1 MSEQPESKSTA
12 ENPNVSLENER
23 TANAQIPKTRAQ
35 MASENAK
42 TAKKLVF
49 VVIGM
54 LGFSFALVPLY
65 DVFCDLTGINGKPSN
80 EAAVYE
86 SVVIDESRTIKVEFI
101 TRTHSGMAW
110 EFSAQTAEI
119 RLHPGEMGEV
129 EFYVRNPT
137 EHDIIA
143 QAIPSI
149 SPGIAALY
157 VNKTECFCFKHQPLK
172 AGEEAI
178 MPMKFYVDPQ
188 LPKEFTF
195 FTLQYTLYD
204 ISATVKPA
212 VVVAMASNG

>member
-1 MSEQPESKSTA
+1 MSEQSNSTNTSDA
-12 ENPNVSLENER
+12 ASEGEQASPVP
-23 TANAQIPKTRAQ
+23 AAKTRAEI
-35 MASENAK
+35 AAENAK
-42 TAKKLVF
+42 TVKKLVF
-49 VVIGM
+49 VVVAM

-80 EAAVYE
+80 QAAVYE
-86 SVVIDESRTIKVEFI
+86 SVVIDESRTIKIEFI
-101 TRTHSGMAW
+101 TRTHSGMPW
-110 EFSAQTAEI
+110 EFKAQTAEV

-137 EHDIIA
+137 ERDIIA

-149 SPGIAALY
+149 SPGTAALY

-188 LPKEFTF
+188 LPKDISV

-204 ISATVKPA
+204 ITANVQPA
-212 VVVAMASNG
+212 VVVAMNNS

>member
-1 MSEQPESKSTA
+1 MSEQPESKHTTEKSNA
-12 ENPNVSLENER
+12 ALENER
-23 TANAQIPKTRAQ
+23 AADVQIPKTRAQ
-35 MASENAK
+35 MAAENAK

-65 DVFCDLTGINGKPSN
+65 DVFCDLTGLNGKPSN

-86 SVVIDESRTIKVEFI
+86 SVVIDESRTVKVEFI

-110 EFSAQTAEI
+110 EFEARSADI
-119 RLHPGEMGEV
+119 RLHPGQMGAV

-137 EHDIIA
+137 DHDIIA

-149 SPGIAALY
+149 SPGTAALY

-172 AGEEAI
+172 AGEEAL

-188 LPKEFTF
+188 LPKDITVL
-195 FTLQYTLYD
+195 TLQYTLYD
-204 ISATVKPA
+204 ISATVKPDA
-212 VVVAMASNG
+212 VVAMNNS